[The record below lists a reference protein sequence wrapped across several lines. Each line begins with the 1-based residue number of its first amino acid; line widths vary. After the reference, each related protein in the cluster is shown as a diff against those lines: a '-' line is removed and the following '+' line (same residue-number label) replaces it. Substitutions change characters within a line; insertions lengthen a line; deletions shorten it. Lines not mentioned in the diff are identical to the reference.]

1 MVSKKNIQKNMRI
14 PIGVSDFKR
23 LIQDVSSIGEHYFY
37 CDKSLMIKDII
48 DDGALV
54 SLFTRPR
61 RFGKTLNMS
70 MLSYF
75 FGNKEPLFDGLKISK
90 YQDIIDRF
98 HGKYPVVFISFK
110 DIKLQTFDDMF
121 ASLADLI
128 RKAFEQFSYAFDQ
141 TDAQFVPYF
150 DYSHSM
156 NANELTK
163 SLQLLTTV
171 LQQHHNQQV
180 IVLIDEY
187 DIPIQTS
194 YLHGFYEQII
204 TIMRIMFGAVLKDN
218 DSLYKGILTGI
229 TKVAKANLFSGL
241 NHFRTYDIDSE
252 KYSQYFGFTED
263 EVKPIIPDHY
273 QEAKAWYNG
282 YIFDKVTVYN
292 PWSILSFIDNNF
304 QYRPYWIETAE
315 NALIQKSLTA
325 DKLIEVEKLLDGQ
338 SIFLKVDNN
347 LILKYLRKYKYSFF
361 NLLYTSGYL
370 TATGENG
377 AEYNEK
383 YVRIPN
389 REVREFFE
397 DVVLKWFAGHG
408 EGDYFQDFL
417 DALLDGDIK
426 GVQSVLSRIVKEAF
440 SFKDGTKKQQESFYH
455 GILLGITLSLKKRY
469 NVKSNRESGYGLFD
483 IALFPKDPKK
493 DPGVIIEIKT
503 KGSVDKAIEQIQSK
517 EYSTELHEHGCSTV
531 YLYGMAFD
539 GKKVATKLVNE
550 DKSTR

>member
-1 MVSKKNIQKNMRI
+1 MRI
-14 PIGVSDFKR
+14 PIGVDDFSE
-23 LIQDVSSIGEHYFY
+23 LTQNVSSNGEHYFY
-37 CDKSLMIKDII
+37 CDKSMMIKDII
-48 DDGALV
+48 DDGSKV
-54 SLFTRPR
+54 ILFTRPR

-75 FGNKEPLFDGLKISK
+75 FGSKEPLFQGLAISK
-90 YQDIIDRF
+90 HQHIIDTY
-98 HGKYPVVFISFK
+98 HGQYPVVFISFK

-128 RKAFEQFSYAFDQ
+128 RKVFEQFSYAFDQ
-141 TDAQFVPYF
+141 KDAQFVPYF

-163 SLQLLTTV
+163 SLELLTTV
-171 LQQHHNQQV
+171 LKKHHGQQV
-180 IVLIDEY
+180 LVLIDEY
-187 DIPIQTS
+187 DTPIQTS
-194 YLHGFYEQII
+194 YLNGFYEPII
-204 TIMRIMFGAVLKDN
+204 TIMRVMFGAVLKGN
-218 DSLYKGILTGI
+218 LALYKGVVTGI

-263 EVKPIIPDHY
+263 EVKPLIPDHY

-282 YIFDKVTVYN
+282 YTFDKITVYN
-292 PWSILSFIDNNF
+292 PWSVLSFIDNNF

-315 NALIQKSLTA
+315 NTLIQKSLTA
-325 DKLIEVEKLLDGQ
+325 DKLVEVKQLLDGQ
-338 SIFLKVDNN
+338 AILLRIDNN
-347 LILKYLRKYKYSFF
+347 LILKYLRKYKNAFF

-370 TATGENG
+370 TATGESG
-377 AEYNEK
+377 TEYDEK

-397 DVVLKWFAGHG
+397 DVVLKWFGGHG
-408 EGDYFQDFL
+408 DGDFFQDFL
-417 DALLDGDIK
+417 DALLDGDIN

-483 IALFPKDPKK
+483 IALFPKDPQK

-503 KGSVDKAIEQIQSK
+503 KDSVDKAIEQIHSK
-517 EYSTELHEHGCSTV
+517 AYSTDLHEQGCNIIH
-531 YLYGMAFD
+531 LYGMQFD
-539 GKKVATKLVNE
+539 GKQVSTKLVTE
-550 DKSTR
+550 KQELKKYMADT